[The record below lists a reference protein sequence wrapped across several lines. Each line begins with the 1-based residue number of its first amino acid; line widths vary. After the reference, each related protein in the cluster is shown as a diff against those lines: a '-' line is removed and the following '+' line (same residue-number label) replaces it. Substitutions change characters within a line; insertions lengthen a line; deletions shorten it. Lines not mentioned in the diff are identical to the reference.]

1 MALFVAICIDV
12 YIIIFK
18 LKVITDEWT
27 MVTKSILIY
36 LIIDYNMYIS
46 FICVFG
52 SWLYKMY
59 EINEN
64 SEIEWVIPK
73 NLQIHQQINQTVY
86 LSTFLMGC
94 STEHFPS

>member
-1 MALFVAICIDV
+1 
-12 YIIIFK
+12 
-18 LKVITDEWT
+18 

-64 SEIEWVIPK
+64 SEIE
-73 NLQIHQQINQTVY
+73 
-86 LSTFLMGC
+86 
-94 STEHFPS
+94 